1 MSLRARFA
9 VLLITISAL
18 TCQST
23 SKIWQSLS
31 TQSNSPTTSLY
42 ALDKSTIVP
51 ASLTPTYTV
60 SPSTTSTFTAS
71 PSPSPTLTT
80 TPTKRPTPSPHHLQV
95 FDEIWNTVNENYL
108 YSDFN
113 GVDWYAINNEYR
125 HRIES
130 GLNDDEFY
138 LAMDEMISKLGDE
151 HSKFFNPEQVAAMD
165 IETESGYDYVG
176 IGILSTALSE
186 RDYIT
191 IILTFPGGPAEEF
204 GLQSHDNILEV
215 DGHAIIDETGIR
227 YDLLRGIEGS
237 QAVLTVQSPGGEPRY
252 VNIVRSLITG
262 SIPVPNTTLTTQNGN
277 QIGYILIPTFTNNNI
292 DEQIKA
298 ALIELTSNPPLDGL
312 IIDNRQ
318 NRGGGSDVFMNSI
331 AYFTSG
337 ILGHFIDRENER
349 PLSVKGENVYG
360 SQEIPLV
367 VLIGRDTVSFGEVF
381 AGILQDIG
389 RAYLIGEQ
397 TDGNVEVL
405 HVFDFTDGSRAWI
418 AQETFRPL
426 NHPQQ
431 DWEISGIIPDQ
442 TIISYWDEV
451 VLDTD
456 PAVIAALKYFDKK

>member
-9 VLLITISAL
+9 VLLLIVTTL

-42 ALDKSTIVP
+42 AFDTSTNVP
-51 ASLTPTYTV
+51 ATLTPTYPV
-60 SPSTTSTFTAS
+60 FPSPTSTFTAP
-71 PSPSPTLTT
+71 PSPSPTLTAT
-80 TPTKRPTPSPHHLQV
+80 LTKRPTPSPHHLLV

-113 GVDWYAINNEYR
+113 GVDWYAIDNEYR
-125 HRIES
+125 QRIES

-138 LAMDEMISKLGDE
+138 VAMDEMISELGDE

-176 IGILSTALSE
+176 IGILSTALPE

-191 IILTFPGGPAEEF
+191 IILTFPGGPAEEA
-204 GLQSHDNILEV
+204 GLQSHDSILEV
-215 DGHAIIDETGIR
+215 DGHAIIDESGIR

-237 QAVLTVQSPGGEPRY
+237 QAVLTVQSPGGEPRF
-252 VNIVRSLITG
+252 VKIVRSRITG
-262 SIPVPNTTLTTQNGN
+262 SIPVPNTTLTTQNDN
-277 QIGYILIPTFTNNNI
+277 QIGYILIPTFTNNDV

-298 ALIELTSNPPLDGL
+298 ALIELTTNQPLDGL

-318 NRGGGSDVFMNSI
+318 NRGGGSDVFINSI

-337 ILGHFIDRENER
+337 ILGYFIDRQNER
-349 PLSVKGENVYG
+349 PLSVIGENVYG

-381 AGILQDIG
+381 SGILQDIG

-405 HVFDFTDGSRAWI
+405 HVYDFMDGSRAWV

-442 TIISYWDEV
+442 TIISYWDAV
-451 VLDTD
+451 VLDKD
-456 PAVIAALKYFDKK
+456 PVVIAALNYFDKK

>member
-9 VLLITISAL
+9 VLLLTVSAL

-31 TQSNSPTTSLY
+31 TQSNSLTTSLY
-42 ALDKSTIVP
+42 ALDTSTCVP
-51 ASLTPTYTV
+51 VSLTPTYTV
-60 SPSTTSTFTAS
+60 SPSPTSTFTVL
-71 PSPSPTLTT
+71 PSHSPTLTA
-80 TPTKRPTPSPHHLQV
+80 TPTTRPTPSLHHLLV
-95 FDEIWNTVNENYL
+95 FEELWNTVNENYL

-113 GVDWYAINNEYR
+113 GVDWYTIYDEYR

-130 GLNDDEFY
+130 GMNDDEFY
-138 LAMDEMISKLGDE
+138 LVMDEMISKLGDE
-151 HSKFFNPEQVAAMD
+151 HSKFFNPKQVAAMD
-165 IETESGYDYVG
+165 IETETGYDYVG
-176 IGILSTALSE
+176 IGVLSTALPE

-191 IILTFPGGPAEEF
+191 IILTFPGGPAEEA
-204 GLQSHDNILEV
+204 GLQPHDSILEV
-215 DGHAIIDETGIR
+215 DGHSIIDESGIR

-237 QAVLTVQSPGGEPRY
+237 QAVLTVQSPGGEPRF
-252 VNIVRSLITG
+252 VKIVRSRITG
-262 SIPVPNTTLTTQNGN
+262 SIPVPYTILTTPSCKRV
-277 QIGYILIPTFTNNNI
+277 GYLLIPTFTDNNI
-292 DEQIKA
+292 DEQIKT

-349 PLSVKGENVYG
+349 PLSVNRENVYG

-426 NHPQQ
+426 NNPQQ